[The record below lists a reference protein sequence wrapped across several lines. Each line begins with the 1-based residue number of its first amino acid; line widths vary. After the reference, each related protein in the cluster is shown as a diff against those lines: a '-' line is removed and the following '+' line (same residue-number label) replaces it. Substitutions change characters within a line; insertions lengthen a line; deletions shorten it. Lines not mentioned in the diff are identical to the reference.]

1 MTSISP
7 SSLTC
12 YISLSGPHQVS
23 TTLLYRLLIESSSM
37 ISREGSQTRTRSLG
51 GRSLSHT
58 LSIGRTVTFPL
69 NKFEAD
75 ARPLG
80 RAEAFLSTGA
90 KRPAWRPAAQ
100 SSERMMESLPGP
112 TATRGT
118 IFARLV
124 RRPPPGAADLP
135 RTSCS
140 WHSTGT
146 IFARLLRQP
155 TGDRS
160 HVPATPGRQRCQSRW
175 SASQKC

>member
-51 GRSLSHT
+51 GPSLGHT

-100 SSERMMESLPGP
+100 SSERMMESLPRLAARFSPASFDARRRAPPIFRAHHARGMHWYDFRSPAP
-112 TATRGT
+112 TTHRGHT
-118 IFARLV
+118 
-124 RRPPPGAADLP
+124 
-135 RTSCS
+135 C
-140 WHSTGT
+140 
-146 IFARLLRQP
+146 LR
-155 TGDRS
+155 
-160 HVPATPGRQRCQSRW
+160 H
-175 SASQKC
+175 